1 MPKLEDICHSRDA
14 TITAIREYYTFLSK
28 MYVPESNIL
37 VPPEAGWPSIVSA
50 DEKSVVG
57 PLQKTPEPLFVLDTE
72 LGVVHWETPFGEIRH
87 DPQQNWWTQQ
97 TRGSHG
103 RYEENDWR
111 KGEPA
116 WAIPDFFE
124 LLKEQFRQLNFIPI
138 SPYKV
143 TSVFI
148 KRSPE
153 YEGLIP
159 MLQGIYPEHG
169 WPDLERY
176 DKQACLDAVQRA
188 LEERYLDEA
197 DPIRR
202 S

>member
-1 MPKLEDICHSRDA
+1 MGPSEGAPDCPFADWRSIFKWLANGKDFEGVRILIEDYDSYEPSPSPVVGLTIGLTNQLE
-14 TITAIREYYTFLSK
+14 
-28 MYVPESNIL
+28 L
-37 VPPEAGWPSIVSA
+37 VDVA
-50 DEKSVVG
+50 DEG
-57 PLQKTPEPLFVLDTE
+57 FD
-72 LGVVHWETPFGEIRH
+72 
-87 DPQQNWWTQQ
+87 
-97 TRGSHG
+97 G
-103 RYEENDWR
+103 RYEENDWHR
-111 KGEPA
+111 GGPA

-124 LLKEQFRQLNFIPI
+124 LLKEQFRRLHFIPI
-138 SPYKV
+138 SPYKA

-159 MLQGIYPEHG
+159 MLQGIYREHG

-188 LEERYLDEA
+188 LEERYPDEA
-197 DPIRR
+197 GPIQR